1 MSDNEA
7 SDWRD
12 GLAEPEPEAPTW
24 AVPVFRTVVT
34 ESGRHGLRLEGA
46 FWDAIARMARLE
58 NRKTSDMVRELLGQA
73 RPSGVNASSTIRS
86 AVVKRLLDESARIAP
101 LATPLA
107 VVKLLQMAP
116 TPSFALDRNKH
127 LVRVNDEFVR
137 YLRTVLSKS
146 GPVEKAQLILD
157 RPAEALFAELEPG
170 MAIECGL
177 SIKVDNHERRTQARI
192 IIPPPAPAAVLVGFI
207 IH

>member
-1 MSDNEA
+1 MSDSEQVWGDGISDSA
-7 SDWRD
+7 S
-12 GLAEPEPEAPTW
+12 AAPAW
-24 AVPVFRTVVT
+24 AVPVFRTVLI
-34 ESGRHGLRLEGA
+34 EGGRHGLRLEGA
-46 FWDAIARMARLE
+46 FWDAIARMARQE
-58 NRKTSDMVRELLGQA
+58 NRKTSEMVRELLGQVRA
-73 RPSGVNASSTIRS
+73 TGVNASSLIRS
-86 AVVKRLLDESARIAP
+86 AVAKRLLDEANRISP

-107 VVKLLQMAP
+107 VVKLMQMAP

-192 IIPPPAPAAVLVGFI
+192 IIPPPAPATVLVGFI
-207 IH
+207 VH

>member
-1 MSDNEA
+1 MSDSA
-7 SDWRD
+7 QGWSA
-12 GLAEPEPEAPTW
+12 GLTEQTPERLAW
-24 AVPVFRTVVT
+24 AVPVFRTIST

-46 FWDAIARMARLE
+46 FWDAIARMAKLE

-86 AVVKRLLDESARIAP
+86 AVVKRLLDEGARIAP

-107 VVKLLQMAP
+107 VVKLMQMAP

-157 RPAEALFAELEPG
+157 RPAEVLFSELEPG

-177 SIKVDNHERRTQARI
+177 SVKVDNHERRTKARI
-192 IIPPPAPAAVLVGFI
+192 IIPPPAPASVLVGFI